1 MEASPYI
8 FLKRYNMVFYQ
19 CLKCKKVWQQPVEAC
34 PECFSNLE
42 RIKTEK
48 AKVVGVSKVTI
59 PALLHQ
65 EVPYFALVLEDEKGN
80 RWSYKSTKEYA
91 VGEELKFS
99 SGNNDAVAVWKV
111 KYDYLD
117 AIEKVFSLLN
127 LSLNENSKILILPT
141 LVSPNHAYFRDNT
154 SPQFLDSILK
164 FLFEKKVKTEN
175 VKIMAQSFDEIP
187 IEGSAQKS
195 GLLNVCLKNMIT
207 PLDLA
212 KAPFIKKGNLEI
224 SEEVVNVDIVLN
236 LAMMKIGK
244 ASATENVFKTLKKEN
259 YSALKYLQS
268 EEDIANELKG
278 LLSNVITIGEA
289 EFVQRLDKTIVS
301 PGLILGSRSFL
312 NLDRVFGEITMP
324 EKVLEILKGVDLA
337 SIDIKGRDIKEARYI
352 NN

>member
-1 MEASPYI
+1 
-8 FLKRYNMVFYQ
+8 V
-19 CLKCKKVWQQPVEAC
+19 C

-42 RIKTEK
+42 RVKTEK
-48 AKVVGVSKVTI
+48 AKVVGISKVTI

-80 RWSYKSTKEYA
+80 KWSYKSTKEYA
-91 VGEELKFS
+91 VGEELNFS

-117 AIEKVFSLLN
+117 AIENVFSLLSI
-127 LSLNENSKILILPT
+127 SLNENSKILILPT
-141 LVSPNHAYFRDNT
+141 LFSPNHAYFRDNT
-154 SPQFLDSILK
+154 SPQFLDLILK
-164 FLFEKKVKTEN
+164 FLFENKVKTEN

-195 GLLNVCLKNMIT
+195 GLLDVCLKNMIT

-212 KAPFIKKGNLEI
+212 KAPFIKKGNLEV

-236 LAMMKIGK
+236 LAMMKIGR
-244 ASATENVFKTLKKEN
+244 ASTTENVFKTLKKES

-268 EEDIANELKG
+268 EEDIANELKS
-278 LLSNVITIGEA
+278 LLSNVVNIGEA

-312 NLDRVFGEITMP
+312 NLDRVFSEITIP
-324 EKVLEILKGVDLA
+324 EKVPEILKGVDLA
-337 SIDIKGRDIKEARYI
+337 SINIKGRDVKEARYI